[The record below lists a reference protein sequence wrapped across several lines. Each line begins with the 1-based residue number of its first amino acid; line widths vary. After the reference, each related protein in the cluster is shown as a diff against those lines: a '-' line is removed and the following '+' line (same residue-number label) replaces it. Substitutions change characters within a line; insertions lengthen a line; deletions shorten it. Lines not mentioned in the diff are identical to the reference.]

1 MEGKNYLTV
10 NEMDDS
16 DKPREKM
23 IAQGKKALSNTELI
37 AILLRSGVRGTNVIQ
52 LAQSILASCGNSLTD
67 LARMEY
73 ADLSRIKGMA
83 SAKTT
88 SLLAAL
94 ELGWRMQNEMNNSRE
109 HVLNDSRDTFNY
121 IADKLV
127 DLGHEEF
134 WAIYLSNRNKVVGQQ
149 RISMGGQT
157 DTTVDIRIL
166 FRAAIE
172 CKAVRLTVVHN
183 HPSGRLTPSREDRE
197 LTYQIQAAGELLQIK
212 LIDHLIVGIA
222 PNGKATY
229 HSFRDSKEL

>member
-23 IAQGKKALSNTELI
+23 IAQGKKVLSNTELI